1 MSIRRAVTLPM
12 LLAASAVA
20 VLCSA
25 ATAGATVGDLPEPL
39 PPAQATALASAP
51 SAVSSGTSITAVD
64 GTTALDAATLPGA
77 QTSIEDDLSPQQAV
91 GLTSLE
97 GTTVMPTTRA
107 SCWANQAWHQW
118 GTWPYQQKIT
128 DTTYWCAVFYNHIT
142 YRTSTTTASGT
153 LCAVGWRAGAL
164 IAGGVGPGFTYF
176 TNRSSAGFSCQTIVP
191 WITIHT
197 SHHQDVK
204 RNDRGVT
211 TFVGSG

>member
-1 MSIRRAVTLPM
+1 M
-12 LLAASAVA
+12 LLAAAVA

-25 ATAGATVGDLPEPL
+25 TTASATIDLPNPL
-39 PPAQATALASAP
+39 PLDQAAALASAP
-51 SAVSSGTSITAVD
+51 AAVPSGSSTTAVD
-64 GTTALDAATLPGA
+64 GTAVLAAAALPGA
-77 QTSIEDDLSPQQAV
+77 ETSIEDDLSPQEAV
-91 GLTSLE
+91 GLTSLQ
-97 GTTVMPTTRA
+97 GASVIPMTRA

-128 DTTYWCAVFYNHIT
+128 DTTYWCAIFNDHIT

-153 LCAVGWRAGAL
+153 LCGVSWRAGAL
-164 IAGGVGPGFTYF
+164 IAGGVGRGYTYF
-176 TNRSSAGFSCQTIVP
+176 TNRSSAGFACQTVIP